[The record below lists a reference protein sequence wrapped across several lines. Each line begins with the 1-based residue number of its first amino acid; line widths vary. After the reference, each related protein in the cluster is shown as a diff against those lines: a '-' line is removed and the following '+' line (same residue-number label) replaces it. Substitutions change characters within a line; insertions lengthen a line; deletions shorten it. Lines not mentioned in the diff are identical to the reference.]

1 MQTLRTGVRR
11 QDYQKRGRYSVG
23 ERQAQI
29 QVSENWWSLAFVWVM
44 QTGLEGGR
52 MFPEMLRRGLGWI
65 SWRFEWK
72 S

>member
-1 MQTLRTGVRR
+1 M
-11 QDYQKRGRYSVG
+11 
-23 ERQAQI
+23 
-29 QVSENWWSLAFVWVM
+29 WVM